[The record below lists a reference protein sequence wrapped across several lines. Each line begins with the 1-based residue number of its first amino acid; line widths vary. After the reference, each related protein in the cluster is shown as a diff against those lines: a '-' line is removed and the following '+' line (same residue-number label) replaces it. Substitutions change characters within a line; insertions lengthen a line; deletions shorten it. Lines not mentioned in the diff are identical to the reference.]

1 MILKI
6 FLKPAKDSTLLYPH
20 LNNTEICMKSYVVLE
35 ELMRK
40 YEFVGYEEDELNFQ
54 YRLMTEQSRK
64 LVMVLASRILFR
76 EKIAV

>member
-1 MILKI
+1 
-6 FLKPAKDSTLLYPH
+6 
-20 LNNTEICMKSYVVLE
+20 
-35 ELMRK
+35 MRK